1 MLVAFAGVCVAAW
14 PTVVAMNVI
23 PAGREAQI
31 EFARNHAIAWEEDP
45 QAVGLTPEMVAEV
58 AALAQAAREA
68 RSAASLAAE
77 AARAATLLA
86 DSALAELNARVRGA
100 VRSIK
105 TFALASSDP
114 TRVLG
119 RANIPVPANLDATPR
134 TPLAPPTRPERVAFA
149 LRPDGAISISWTS
162 RRASTGDGSYFVVR
176 RKLDGE
182 RDFTDI
188 GVAPGSTK
196 KSRTISFVDA
206 TIPIGAR
213 GATYIIEGRRGLAR
227 GEATAALGVNFGSA
241 PSTPNTLRAA
251 A

>member
-1 MLVAFAGVCVAAW
+1 
-14 PTVVAMNVI
+14 MNVI

-31 EFARNHAIAWEEDP
+31 QFASTHAQAWEADP
-45 QAVGLTPEMVAEV
+45 TAIGLTPQIVDAIAD
-58 AALAQAAREA
+58 AAAAAREA
-68 RSAASLAAE
+68 RAAASRAAE
-77 AARAATLLA
+77 AAKAATLLA
-86 DSALAELNARVRGA
+86 DNALAELNNRVRGA

-105 TFALASSDP
+105 AFALASDDP

-119 RANIPVPANLDATPR
+119 AALIPVPANLLSTPR
-134 TPLAPPTRPERVAFA
+134 TPLAPPTRPDHVAFT
-149 LRPDGAISISWTS
+149 LRSDGALTLSWTS

-196 KSRTISFVDA
+196 DSRTISFVDT

-213 GATYIIEGRRGLAR
+213 GALYIIEGRRGHAR
-227 GEATAALGVNFGSA
+227 GEATAALGVNFGSVF
-241 PSTPNTLRAA
+241 PSAGSSSPLRAVA
-251 A
+251 